1 MCPIVSNKSA
11 NNAGKQNTLFV
22 TEVTIWDK
30 MKEELVD
37 SGIQTAEYHLR
48 CRLQRSE
55 FSFSACYSTGD
66 VHFQIQRG
74 IKKTV

>member
-1 MCPIVSNKSA
+1 VSNKTA
-11 NNAGKQNTLFV
+11 NNASKQNTLFV

-37 SGIQTAEYHLR
+37 SRIQTAEHHLR
-48 CRLQRSE
+48 RRLQRSE
-55 FSFSACYSTGD
+55 FSFIACYSTGD

-74 IKKTV
+74 VKKTV